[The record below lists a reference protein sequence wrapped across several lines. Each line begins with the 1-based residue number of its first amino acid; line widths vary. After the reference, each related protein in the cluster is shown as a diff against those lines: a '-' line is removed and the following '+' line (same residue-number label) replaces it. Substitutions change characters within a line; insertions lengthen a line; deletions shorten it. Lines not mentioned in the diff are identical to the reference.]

1 MAAGDLAQVIEH
13 YHRAVEAFVRGDP
26 EPQKRLY
33 SHRDDATLANP
44 LGPPARG
51 WEQIERTL
59 DHAVSQLR
67 DGEPKPSERVS
78 EYATP
83 ELAYIVEI
91 EQTQA
96 KIGDAE
102 EAVSF
107 SLRATTIFR
116 REEDGWRIAHRHAD
130 AITAPRPIASVV
142 GA

>member
-1 MAAGDLAQVIEH
+1 MAADDLAQAIDD
-13 YHRAVEAFVRGDP
+13 YHRSVEAFVRGDP
-26 EPQKRLY
+26 GPQKRLY

-51 WEQIERTL
+51 WEQIEQTL

-67 DGEPKPSERVS
+67 VGETKTPERIS
-78 EYATP
+78 GYATP

-91 EQTQA
+91 ERTRA

-116 REEDGWRIAHRHAD
+116 REEEGWRIVHRHAD